1 MDLRFQ
7 KDKNPSQQGG
17 TVESRYGNRSRELRA
32 TDSTSDTQELGKGE
46 EDSLKAGLKG

>member
-17 TVESRYGNRSRELRA
+17 KVESRYGNRSRKLRA
-32 TDSTSDTQELGKGE
+32 TDSTSDTQEL
-46 EDSLKAGLKG
+46 